1 MTTRFDDVPP
11 RCRTC
16 QSDVLQGEP
25 PWVSMADHELS
36 AHPERIVPLKSIDV
50 PAVKAHHTPR
60 STTPHTTQMHLV
72 VQEMTGAK
80 RSE

>member
-1 MTTRFDDVPP
+1 MHQPCCTDWR
-11 RCRTC
+11 
-16 QSDVLQGEP
+16 QGAQ

-50 PAVKAHHTPR
+50 PAVKACLSQHTP
-60 STTPHTTQMHLV
+60 PHAVQMHLV

-80 RSE
+80 RSD